1 VPRLYEFHPDICLKT
16 EEKARKTLSQGKK
29 KKGEHMAVTLDIKE
43 WKFARRNL
51 ILPIPSGR
59 MNMTSSYVIRR
70 TAVRQAP

>member
-1 VPRLYEFHPDICLKT
+1 
-16 EEKARKTLSQGKK
+16 
-29 KKGEHMAVTLDIKE
+29 MAVTLDIKE